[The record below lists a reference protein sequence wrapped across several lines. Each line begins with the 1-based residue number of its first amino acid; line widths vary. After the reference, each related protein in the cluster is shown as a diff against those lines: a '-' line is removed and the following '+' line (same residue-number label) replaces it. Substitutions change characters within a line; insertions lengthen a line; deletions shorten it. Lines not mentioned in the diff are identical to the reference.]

1 MGRSFTVTFD
11 AADPQRL
18 ASFWAVALDY
28 ELQPPP
34 ADFETWDEFADEMGI
49 PEEDRGNISA
59 VVDPAGDGPRLLFL
73 KVPEPK
79 TAKNRVHL
87 DVHSGSHPGM
97 ERDEHLALVRAHV
110 ERLVDA
116 GATEIESREDF
127 GARWT
132 VMADPEGNEFCVV

>member
-1 MGRSFTVTFD
+1 MARSFTITFD

-28 ELQPPP
+28 EFQQPPP
-34 ADFETWDEFADEMGI
+34 EFETWDEFADRMGI
-49 PEEDRGNISA
+49 PVEDRDKITA
-59 VVDPAGDGPRLLFL
+59 LIDPTGTGPRILFL

-97 ERDEHLALVRAHV
+97 LRDDHLALVREHV
-110 ERLVDA
+110 DRLIAA
-116 GATEIESREDF
+116 GARELESHEEL

-132 VMADPEGNEFCVV
+132 VMQDPEGNEFCVV